1 MPPAPMLQTRTLID
15 ALADADAPVVIVGGM
30 AAVLH
35 GVDYVTADLDL
46 CYDPSDDGRRRVARA
61 LSGLSPYPRGVDRGL
76 PFVWDARTLR
86 DTPLLTL
93 ATDAVDIALRPDVPG
108 VGPYEAVA
116 ARSEPAVVF
125 GRTLRVLSLDA
136 LVDAKR
142 ALGRP
147 KDLMLLAHLDAIRGL

>member
-1 MPPAPMLQTRTLID
+1 MLQTRTLID
-15 ALADADAPVVIVGGM
+15 ALAEAPVVIVGGM
-30 AAVLH
+30 AAVVH

-46 CYDPSDDGRRRVARA
+46 CYDASADGRTRVAAA
-61 LSGLSPYPRGVDRGL
+61 LAALAPYPRGVEPGP
-76 PFVWDARTLR
+76 PFIWGVRTIR

-93 ATDAVDIALRPDVPG
+93 TTAAGDVDLIPDVPG
-108 VGPYEAVA
+108 VGLYPAVWQ
-116 ARSEPAVVF
+116 RSEPAVLF

-147 KDLMLLAHLDAIRGL
+147 KDLLLLAHLDAIGGL